1 MMSFIKKGPPP
12 EGEATSSPDF
22 LVAPPKRG
30 EGVRR
35 LNKTPLFIAGGI
47 MTVAGLVFVYSL
59 NERAAR
65 QHAGPIEGKKD
76 KVEVVAGAGAP
87 IPEAL
92 EKAPKAGIVP
102 IGGAEA
108 VAEDAI
114 AFGAT
119 EHPVQLVAG
128 PPAFGGAP
136 AQSYGQPAAPGG
148 TTYPSPYEAQW
159 RQYDQSKAAMAQAR
173 LERAAQA
180 LGAESAVD
188 LKRSAGGPPAAA
200 SNSPLAGLLSALQ
213 TPPAPV
219 NAPPAAP
226 LQRTSGDQ
234 REGFYSG
241 ARLEAPR
248 SATELKAGTVIPAVM
263 VGGVNSDLPGQVVG
277 QVTRNVY
284 DTVTGR
290 YLLIPQGS
298 KLIGTYDSDVAYGQ
312 SRMLVAWNRLIL
324 PDGSS
329 LDLGSSPG
337 ADQGGY
343 AGFRDKANNHYRR
356 TFGSALL
363 VSMFSA
369 GMQLSQPQAANG
381 ENITPGQTATAALGQ
396 EMGQLGMEMA
406 TRNLNIKPELIV
418 RPGYRFNVQVTRDLI
433 MQEWRR
439 S

>member
-47 MTVAGLVFVYSL
+47 MSVAGLVFVYSL
-59 NERAAR
+59 NERAER

-76 KVEVVAGAGAP
+76 KVEVVASDGAP

-92 EKAPKAGIVP
+92 VKAPKAGIVP
-102 IGGAEA
+102 VGGDE
-108 VAEDAI
+108 VGPEDAI

-119 EHPVQLVAG
+119 QPPVQLVAG
-128 PPAFGGAP
+128 PPAFGAPP

-173 LERAAQA
+173 LERASQA

-188 LKRSAGGPPAAA
+188 LKRTAGSPAPQP
-200 SNSPLAGLLSALQ
+200 NSPLAGLLTALQ

-226 LQRTSGDQ
+226 PQRTSGDQ
-234 REGFYSG
+234 GAGFYSP
-241 ARLEAPR
+241 ARLEAAQ

-324 PDGSS
+324 PDGAS
-329 LDLGSSPG
+329 LDLGASPG

-381 ENITPGQTATAALGQ
+381 ENITPGQTAAAALGQ

-406 TRNLNIKPELIV
+406 KRNLNIKPELIV